1 MVLPLALPL
10 LAAAAALVAAREHR
24 MRAMACAGGIAAALS
39 PAGLAVLP
47 VLLGTA
53 VAHRTARTTIALF
66 AAAMLMTI
74 ATAGHAPVLAEIS
87 LWQFLPELH
96 GLLLALAIGGAA
108 WLAAICAARRPK
120 APELTD
126 AALVASL
133 AGPLLLP
140 IGAETLVLALG
151 LVIAGARLRLPSR
164 GANDNPLPLRT
175 TA

>member
-1 MVLPLALPL
+1 MLLPLVLPL

-24 MRAMACAGGIAAALS
+24 MRDMACAAGIAAALS
-39 PAGLAVLP
+39 PAGLVLLP

-53 VAHRTARTTIALF
+53 IARGKAAQTLVLF
-66 AAAMLMTI
+66 AAAALATT
-74 ATAGHAPVLAEIS
+74 ATAGHAPALVDIS
-87 LWQFLPELH
+87 LWQFGPESR
-96 GLLLALAIGGAA
+96 GLLLALATGGAA
-108 WLAAICAARRPK
+108 WLAATCAARRLK
-120 APELTD
+120 AAELTD

-151 LVIAGARLRLPSR
+151 LTIAGARLRLPSR
-164 GANDNPLPLRT
+164 GANDNPLPLRA